1 MADGDLSS
9 HYVLAPGAQSLSRVS
24 DEDLDYLLKQHE
36 ATQGAMQVLSDEDL
50 DFWLKNYEAP
60 EGNVD
65 DNNLPQVNPPP
76 PSLTAGEEAAG
87 AARELAGGAAF
98 EFGDEAEAAIRAP
111 FSDKSYGDL
120 LKDIRLQRA
129 KYNEAHPFM
138 GPALN
143 VAGGIGAMFVPGAGA
158 VGKGVQGLTG
168 ISRMTSP
175 LARTASSAA
184 LAGGVSGFGSGEDMG
199 SRVANTMI
207 GAGLGA
213 GLGAGVYGA
222 GKGLQWAKDVVTAR
236 GAQGEEEAARNAA
249 EIMSRRLQESGLSP
263 EQAAQLWEME
273 QRYGIPS
280 VLGTTTPELARL
292 TENVVNMPSGERAD
306 LATRLF
312 TQQAGAPARV
322 QGQIKTAIPTP
333 DYFASEERIL
343 NTLRT
348 NAERNYG
355 AGWKDVEIRDPRI
368 MKVLDSPD
376 IRSAYMDAVGNAR
389 RRQEQAILEG
399 EDPSQF
405 KMREL
410 FDPILNEE
418 GALVGLSPTGKVV
431 PDMGTLNQV
440 KIALDQKIN
449 ALYASGEGGKATSL
463 RGIRDAFVKRLDDIG
478 PAEFKAARQQ
488 YKGDIEIKEA
498 LEQGRKAGTLRWQE
512 VGKLMKDY
520 SPGEQ
525 QAFKTGLVQNFMQR
539 FENTGNSRNFAKD
552 ILKGNDIN
560 KFKAVMDPAEFQ
572 VFEAALKRESE
583 LFDTISRTTRGSAT
597 FGRLAEKSDIDEQ
610 IAAGRVENAV
620 DLLVN
625 PSPGN
630 ILRKTLQAVAG
641 MRNAN
646 VSRATYTQLARML
659 KAGTPDEIDTVLRQL
674 EEAAPRQQT
683 LDKAFE
689 GRATKV
695 GTAAASTISPPPE
708 DTRGQLQPT
717 TEVVI
722 PSLDEGEVSGLSAM
736 PSPGPQTSG
745 GGPGSTSISDALNS
759 IMPDWEG
766 MAADGTLMGPQGM
779 IDPQSLAKALGI
791 SIEALQ
797 TIASGG
803 R

>member
-1 MADGDLSS
+1 MADDLSS
-9 HYVLAPGAQSLSRVS
+9 HYVLTPGAQSLSRIS
-24 DEDLDYLLKQHE
+24 DADLNQLLQQYETTHE
-36 ATQGAMQVLSDEDL
+36 GMKTLSDEDL
-50 DFWLKNYEAP
+50 NFWLKNYEAP
-60 EGNVD
+60 GGNVD
-65 DNNLPQVNPPP
+65 AQNIPQVNPPP
-76 PSLTAGEEAAG
+76 PSLSTGEEAAG
-87 AARELAGGAAF
+87 AARELLGGAAF
-98 EFGDEAEAAIRAP
+98 EMGDEGEAAIRAP
-111 FSDKSYGDL
+111 FSDKPYGDL

-129 KYNEAHPFM
+129 KYNEAHPFL

-143 VAGGIGAMFVPGAGA
+143 VAGGIGAMFIPGVGELGA
-158 VGKGVQGLTG
+158 GVQGLTG
-168 ISRMTSP
+168 ISKLSSP
-175 LARTASSAA
+175 LARTAASAA
-184 LAGGVSGFGSGEDMG
+184 LAGGASGFGSGEDLS
-199 SRVANTMI
+199 SRVKSGAM

-213 GLGAGVYGA
+213 GLGAGIYGLGKA
-222 GKGLQWAKDVVTAR
+222 IQWGKGAITAR
-236 GAQGEEEAARNAA
+236 GAQGEDEAAKHAA
-249 EIMSRRLQESGLSP
+249 EIMSRRLQEGGITP
-263 EQAAQLWEME
+263 EQAAQMLEME

-292 TENVVNMPSGERAD
+292 TENVVNTPSGERAD

-322 QGQIKTAIPTP
+322 QGQIKNAIPTP
-333 DYFASEERIL
+333 DYFASEESIL

-376 IRSAYMDAVGNAR
+376 IRSAYMDALGNAR

-418 GALVGLSPTGKVV
+418 GALVGLSPTGKVI

-440 KIALDQKIN
+440 KIALDQKISG
-449 ALYASGEGGKATSL
+449 LYASGEGGKATSL

-498 LEQGRKAGTLRWQE
+498 LEQGRKAGVLRWQE
-512 VGKLMKDY
+512 VGKLMRGY

-525 QAFKTGLVQNFMQR
+525 QAFKTGLVQNYMQR

-552 ILKGNDIN
+552 ILKGNDIH
-560 KFKAVMDPAEFQ
+560 KFKAVMDPGEFQ
-572 VFEAALKRESE
+572 VFEAALKRENE
-583 LFDTISRTTRGSAT
+583 LFDTISRTSRGSAT
-597 FGRLAEKSDIDEQ
+597 YGRLAERSDIEDQ
-610 IAAGRVENAV
+610 IAGGHVENAV
-620 DLLVN
+620 DLLMN

-630 ILRKTLQAVAG
+630 IVRKTVQTLAG

-659 KAGTPDEIDTVLRQL
+659 KAGTPDEVDAVLRQL
-674 EEAAPRQQT
+674 EEAAPRQQAI
-683 LDKAFE
+683 DKAFE
-689 GRATKV
+689 SRAAKV

-708 DTRGQLQPT
+708 DTSGQTPPT
-717 TEVVI
+717 TEVTI
-722 PSLDEGEVSGLSAM
+722 PSLDEGPSGLSAM
-736 PSPGPQTSG
+736 PAGPQTSG
-745 GGPGSTSISDALNS
+745 GPGERGTTGVQEALETLGLDTVFGDGS
-759 IMPDWEG
+759 AGGQGGAGLE
-766 MAADGTLMGPQGM
+766 AADV
-779 IDPQSLAKALGI
+779 AKALGVP
-791 SIEALQ
+791 LQ
-797 TIASGG
+797 SWLAFVQSMG

>member
-1 MADGDLSS
+1 MADDLSS
-9 HYVLAPGAQSLSRVS
+9 HYVLTPGAQSLSRIS
-24 DEDLDYLLKQHE
+24 DEDLDYLLAQHGE
-36 ATQGAMQVLSDEDL
+36 TQTAMQSLSDEDL

-60 EGNVD
+60 GGNVD
-65 DNNLPQVNPPP
+65 VQKLPQVNPPP
-76 PSLTAGEEAAG
+76 PALSMGEEAAG

-111 FSDKSYGDL
+111 FSDKPYGEL

-129 KYNEAHPFM
+129 KYNKAHPFM

-143 VAGGIGAMFVPGAGA
+143 VAGGVGAMLVPGAGELGA
-158 VGKGVQGLTG
+158 GVQSLTR
-168 ISRMTSP
+168 ISKLSSP
-175 LARTASSAA
+175 LTRTTASAA
-184 LAGGVSGFGSGEDMG
+184 LAGGASGFGSGEDMS
-199 SRVANTMI
+199 SRLTNAGI
-207 GAGLGA
+207 GAGLGV
-213 GLGAGVYGA
+213 GLGAGIYGA
-222 GKGLQWAKDVVTAR
+222 GKGLQWAKGVGAAR

-280 VLGTTTPELARL
+280 MIGTTTPELARL

-322 QGQIKTAIPTP
+322 QGQIKKAIPTP
-333 DYFASEERIL
+333 DYFASEESI
-343 NTLRT
+343 T
-348 NAERNYG
+348 NALRRNANAAYQRAYK
-355 AGWKDVEIRDPRI
+355 AGDITDGRI
-368 MKVLDSPD
+368 MDFLRAPD
-376 IRSAYMDAVGNAR
+376 VQAAYKDALANSERLKEAAKLR
-389 RRQEQAILEG
+389 G
-399 EDPSQF
+399 EDPSQYDL
-405 KMREL
+405 REL
-410 FDPILNEE
+410 FVVDPQGNIVKQN
-418 GALVGLSPTGKVV
+418 A
-431 PDMGTLNQV
+431 PDIRTLDFV
-440 KIALDQKIN
+440 KQAMDRRISG
-449 ALYASGEGGKATSL
+449 LYASGQGSEATAL
-463 RGIRDAFVKRLDDIG
+463 RDMRNAFVDTLDAIG
-478 PAEFKAARQQ
+478 PAEYKAARQQ
-488 YKGDIEIKEA
+488 YKGDIEIRDA
-498 LEQGRKAGTLRWQE
+498 LEQGRKAGALRWQE
-512 VGKLMKDY
+512 VGKLVRGY

-539 FENTGNSRNFAKD
+539 FENTGNNRNFAKD

-620 DLLVN
+620 DLLAN

-659 KAGTPDEIDTVLRQL
+659 KAGTPDEVDAVLRQL
-674 EEAAPRQQT
+674 EEAAPRQRA

-708 DTRGQLQPT
+708 DTRGQLPPT
-717 TEVVI
+717 TEVII
-722 PSLDEGEVSGLSAM
+722 PSLDEGEAASGLSAM
-736 PSPGPQTSG
+736 PA
-745 GGPGSTSISDALNS
+745 GGPSAQGGVDVQSALAQLGLDTVFGDGSAGGIGPGGVGIGLEA
-759 IMPDWEG
+759 PDV
-766 MAADGTLMGPQGM
+766 
-779 IDPQSLAKALGI
+779 AKALGI
-791 SIEALQ
+791 PLDAWLAYI
-797 TIASGG
+797 SG
-803 R
+803 RH